1 MQDTID
7 ASSNATKSEVRDNGT
22 NLDYPVVGEASLEHT
37 AQSIQPMPWG
47 AKVSRTTYKLL

>member
-7 ASSNATKSEVRDNGT
+7 ASSNATKSEIRDNGT